1 MPLRIPSDVYSRL
14 ADGYIVYWRMNG
26 KHYLAYIEDGLQVFE
41 ASSLEELLSIVKNID
56 FIEAKGVCIYRGEYY
71 DPDGDV
77 ECIRAG
83 FRGSEVAEYIQGG
96 P

>member
-1 MPLRIPSDVYSRL
+1 MPLRIPLDVFSRIT
-14 ADGYIVYWRMNG
+14 DGFIVYWRLNG
-26 KHYLAYIEDGLQVFE
+26 RHYLAYREDGLQVIE
-41 ASSLEELLSIVKNID
+41 ANSLEELLNMVKDID

-77 ECIRAG
+77 ECLRAG
-83 FRGSEVAEYIQGG
+83 FKGREIVEFIRG